1 MASCP
6 IIFRRHSK
14 VINMT
19 TKIPITLA
27 GFNQLQEEIKVLK
40 TVDRPAI
47 IQAIA
52 TARDHGDLKENAEYH
67 AARERQSFIEGRVME
82 LEDKLSRVDVIDPA
96 KMTGNVIKF
105 GATVQLVDEEL
116 TYQIVGEYES
126 NFEKGKLAFTAP
138 LSRALIGKTEGDS
151 VEVNTP
157 KGAKAYEVVKV
168 SYK

>member
-1 MASCP
+1 
-6 IIFRRHSK
+6 
-14 VINMT
+14 MT

-27 GFNQLQEEIKVLK
+27 GFDQLQEEIKLLK
-40 TVDRPAI
+40 TVERPAV

-52 TARDHGDLKENAEYH
+52 EAREHGDLSENAEYH
-67 AARERQSFIEGRVME
+67 AARERQSFIEGRISE
-82 LEDKLSRVDVIDPA
+82 LEDKMSRVDVIDPA
-96 KMTGNVIKF
+96 KMGGNVIKF
-105 GATVQLVDEEL
+105 GATVALVDEDTKKEH

-138 LSRALIGKTEGDS
+138 LSRALIGKTIGDS